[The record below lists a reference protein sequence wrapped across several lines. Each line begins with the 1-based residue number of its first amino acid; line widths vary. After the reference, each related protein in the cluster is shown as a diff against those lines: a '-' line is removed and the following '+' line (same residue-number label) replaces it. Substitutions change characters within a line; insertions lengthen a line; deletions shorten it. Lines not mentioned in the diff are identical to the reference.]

1 MSCTHRMLSLAAGLS
16 SPNIRGLSS
25 GFEFLPRRLWWCGLL
40 TRTLCIA
47 WNALTNWWIQ
57 NTVRVEA
64 HKRRTM
70 MIQASKVT
78 GHLRHNE
85 ICVNLENFE
94 NVWWCIYIYI
104 YSCRTYTFSVYWFLP
119 PFQEVLS
126 YFGFLRR
133 DGFLKVF
140 DFLESFSSSAHKF
153 LPSREPVYV
162 EPL

>member
-25 GFEFLPRRLWWCGLL
+25 EFEFLQRRLWWCGLL

-70 MIQASKVT
+70 MIRASKVT

-94 NVWWCIYIYI
+94 NVWWCIYIYTLVGHTLSHFFRKFSLI
-104 YSCRTYTFSVYWFLP
+104 SAFLGAMAFLKCLTFWNRFLYLP
-119 PFQEVLS
+119 INF
-126 YFGFLRR
+126 FLRENQFMLNLSK
-133 DGFLKVF
+133 DNCL
-140 DFLESFSSSAHKF
+140 
-153 LPSREPVYV
+153 
-162 EPL
+162 